1 MGWSRSLAHSF
12 SPALRAQCPETGG
25 AWTQAPSAGGRRR
38 SPGEQR
44 GQCPPSS
51 WPSLSPLG
59 GLGGSPGGTG
69 RATCPR
75 PLCPAAMTDSAA
87 SFRGP
92 VAEPSPPAVPS
103 SPSKGSP
110 PGLCHGILSQEPL
123 PYLPYLDL
131 RLGKRVG
138 TLVAPA
144 ASVPSRGKFILGV
157 GGGHS
162 SIQSP
167 GWDPGGGDA
176 SADQFVVFGVL
187 RLVLCVSICPQPRG
201 VSRIPVSL

>member
-1 MGWSRSLAHSF
+1 M
-12 SPALRAQCPETGG
+12 
-25 AWTQAPSAGGRRR
+25 
-38 SPGEQR
+38 
-44 GQCPPSS
+44 
-51 WPSLSPLG
+51 
-59 GLGGSPGGTG
+59 
-69 RATCPR
+69 
-75 PLCPAAMTDSAA
+75 
-87 SFRGP
+87 
-92 VAEPSPPAVPS
+92 
-103 SPSKGSP
+103 
-110 PGLCHGILSQEPL
+110 

-157 GGGHS
+157 GAGHS